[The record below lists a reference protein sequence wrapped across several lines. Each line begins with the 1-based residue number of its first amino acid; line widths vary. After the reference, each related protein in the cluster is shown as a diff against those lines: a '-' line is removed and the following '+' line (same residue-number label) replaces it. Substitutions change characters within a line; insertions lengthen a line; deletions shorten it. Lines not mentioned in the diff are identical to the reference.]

1 MHYVYA
7 QDKQFTNISVQNCIC
22 TDCLHT
28 HICTFSQLLQK
39 KRKKNT
45 VSVDMKLY
53 YNGVFILQ
61 FKQNKNSN
69 YQYHLLSLFDILF
82 ANILYEITYMC
93 F

>member
-1 MHYVYA
+1 
-7 QDKQFTNISVQNCIC
+7 
-22 TDCLHT
+22 
-28 HICTFSQLLQK
+28 
-39 KRKKNT
+39 
-45 VSVDMKLY
+45 MKLY

-93 F
+93 FWLHYIISSHLFL